1 MDILESL
8 GNPGY
13 VLALIC
19 AAFGSAL
26 GTSAAGMAALGA
38 WKKCFLQ
45 NKKRPIY
52 PCCFCG
58 GSAFTNNLWNDPD
71 ECY

>member
-1 MDILESL
+1 MDILERL

-45 NKKRPIY
+45 NKTQHLTLPMIKLP
-52 PCCFCG
+52 
-58 GSAFTNNLWNDPD
+58 LL
-71 ECY
+71 